1 MSEVLERIQRR
12 ALELARSGKF
22 AGWRAIT
29 FELQFEP
36 ALKDVFWR
44 HTESGEDAFQWVHS
58 PAAKEE
64 INRLCDEA
72 RHHSPRRDPEAA

>member
-29 FELQFEP
+29 IEFQFDP

-72 RHHSPRRDPEAA
+72 RHPSARRNPEAA

>member
-44 HTESGEDAFQWVHS
+44 HTKSGEDAFQWVGS
-58 PAAKEE
+58 TAAKEE

-72 RHHSPRRDPEAA
+72 RHPSARRNPEAA

>member
-36 ALKDVFWR
+36 ALKDVFSR
-44 HTESGEDAFQWVHS
+44 HTKSGEDAFQWVHS

-72 RHHSPRRDPEAA
+72 RHPSARRNPEAA